1 MLTNAQVEAAIP
13 VSDIDEALSFYGEK
27 LGLEVLERMDD
38 LPDNPVVRFRVGNG
52 VLAAYKSVGAGQS
65 RHTLLSF
72 VVDDVRSTVAAL
84 REHGVTFEEYDTS
97 DIKTEGG
104 IAEMG
109 NATAA
114 WFKDP
119 DGNILA
125 VGSYS
130 G

>member
-1 MLTNAQVEAAIP
+1 MLTNAQVEAVIP
-13 VSDIDEALSFYGEK
+13 VSDIEEALSFYGGK

-38 LPDNPVVRFRVGNG
+38 LPDNPEIRFRVGNG

-84 REHGVTFEEYDTS
+84 RERGVTFEEYDTP

-109 NATAA
+109 DAIAA

-125 VGSYS
+125 VGSY
-130 G
+130 GG